1 MGLTSTLRTVV
12 RVARD
17 RDITFLAAAFAHY
30 ALQSFIPLAIL
41 VFVIAASVGEGRVV
55 MQSLGQ
61 VSAYIS
67 ESGRQVLEQALTSS
81 TGRGGASLVS
91 LAFLLWAALK
101 MFRGLSK
108 AFGEVYGS
116 FHSVGFFRRLLDG
129 LLVLGI
135 VLVAIGLMVGAGL
148 LLTFVDLSI
157 PYPVFVTTLAL
168 FVLLVLVLLPI
179 YYILPPVSVTFKH
192 VIPGTAVTAGG
203 WLLLQLGFLY
213 YAQNASQYQAYGVL
227 GAVLLFVTWL
237 YLGGVLVLLGAVVN
251 VVLERPTPYAELR
264 APR

>member
-17 RDITFLAAAFAHY
+17 RDIAFLAAGFAYY
-30 ALQSFIPLAIL
+30 ALQSLIPLAIL
-41 VFVIAASVGEGRVV
+41 VFVLATSVGEGQVV
-55 MQSLGQ
+55 MQLLDR
-61 VSAYIS
+61 VSAYVS

-81 TGRGGASLVS
+81 AGRRGASLAS
-91 LAFLLWAALK
+91 LGFLLWGALK

-116 FHSVGFFRRLLDG
+116 FHSIGFFGRLLDG
-129 LLVLGI
+129 LLVLGV
-135 VLVAIGLMVGAGL
+135 VLVAIALMVGAGVVV
-148 LLTFVDLSI
+148 TFVDLSI
-157 PYPVFVTTLAL
+157 PYPTFVTTLSL

-179 YYILPPVSVTFKH
+179 YYILPPVPVTFRH
-192 VIPGTAVTAGG
+192 VIPGTVVAAGG
-203 WLLLQLGFLY
+203 WILLQLAFLY
-213 YAQNASQYQAYGVL
+213 YAQNASQYQAYGIL

-251 VVLERPTPYAELR
+251 VVIERPTPYAELR